1 MFTLDQLVM
10 ALPDNLKNQ
19 ASGEIVSLI
28 NNVSGD
34 PVRAKEVRDNFISYS
49 KVLLDGRYKVKD
61 YLHAV
66 TFVSHL
72 IGGSTNA
79 DAYFRTFPDRYQSML
94 DKGVSDKDKSSYVSS
109 YRSNK
114 LVNKILE
121 ESYIPAYLLNRDI
134 YQQAIN
140 ISAEIMTDEEV
151 SPKVRVEAANNL
163 MTHLS
168 KPKEAAAL
176 INLDM
181 RDSSGMADLKKLLVQ
196 MAEKQVDSLSSGSI
210 RDITSQVI
218 MSEGNH
224 D

>member
-1 MFTLDQLVM
+1 
-10 ALPDNLKNQ
+10 
-19 ASGEIVSLI
+19 
-28 NNVSGD
+28 
-34 PVRAKEVRDNFISYS
+34 
-49 KVLLDGRYKVKD
+49 
-61 YLHAV
+61 
-66 TFVSHL
+66 
-72 IGGSTNA
+72 
-79 DAYFRTFPDRYQSML
+79 ML